1 MSCYVIAADTEWVQN
16 ESLSDFW
23 RPKDI
28 KDAVDPALSAVSYTL
43 KKEKIH
49 AF

>member
-1 MSCYVIAADTEWVQN
+1 MSCYAIAADAEWVQN

-28 KDAVDPALSAVSYTL
+28 KDTVDPALSTVSYTL
-43 KKEKIH
+43 KKEKNY

>member
-1 MSCYVIAADTEWVQN
+1 MSCYVIAADAEWVQN

-28 KDAVDPALSAVSYTL
+28 KDAVDPALSTVSYTL